1 MKRDIHLIPISRQH
15 HQMLM
20 LAQLLKKNAPP
31 YKGLPSDL
39 AGKAHYA
46 LLKFKTLIKP
56 HFQNEEDN
64 LIAKLRNYDP
74 DVEQLCQEILEE
86 HQNLEESFE
95 QIRQHH
101 LSEDILDTL
110 GKQLELHI
118 RKEERVFFQMIQ
130 EKLKPEEMEKIG
142 QNLI

>member
-39 AGKAHYA
+39 VGKAHYA